1 MTQHISTPGIRL
13 TDPKAPLVFS
23 EKMETELTHPKL
35 LLFPKFIRERMAF
48 GQLPG
53 IRMGDIESYASSGG
67 HYMEF
72 TAGPERGQYS
82 GKVRVFL
89 ERPMRVEIRSS
100 MGRDEAFEKQ
110 LVNVLLMT
118 VQFFEEEIR
127 ASTLYLAFVPGSP
140 KTAQLRTGAS
150 VLRKM
155 FSGNL
160 LSLFLLSII
169 IGTAIFYFLSS
180 IGLGDF
186 APVVLIAFMLVL
198 VLSAG
203 RLSTLRS
210 PWRIRKD
217 ARDVILVQ
225 LTIPEGMLTKYV
237 GEYREKIKAV
247 KERIY
252 SMFLGRPD
260 DISAEKV
267 SGLFAEVGL
276 PTNTEDIL
284 VRRIDVY
291 SMVENAA
298 KKFSMDVPAIVI
310 SSDPRPNAAATGFT
324 KRLGTMIITMG
335 LLVQLDREEIEVVIG
350 HELSHLRSGDPL
362 ILFSL
367 VLMEYFARVYV
378 YGQYLGSW
386 FILYLLMV
394 FWLIFFFGRFLETR
408 ADLEAALIIG
418 KPKVMSEAL
427 KKIGFRRLV
436 IEERFLEPGGSRFS
450 EWLRFDPHPPLYF
463 RIQRLEALD
472 VSNPPK
478 HHFLDSVRAVASGF
492 VRSRNVP

>member
-1 MTQHISTPGIRL
+1 
-13 TDPKAPLVFS
+13 
-23 EKMETELTHPKL
+23 
-35 LLFPKFIRERMAF
+35 
-48 GQLPG
+48 
-53 IRMGDIESYASSGG
+53 
-67 HYMEF
+67 
-72 TAGPERGQYS
+72 
-82 GKVRVFL
+82 
-89 ERPMRVEIRSS
+89 
-100 MGRDEAFEKQ
+100 
-110 LVNVLLMT
+110 
-118 VQFFEEEIR
+118 
-127 ASTLYLAFVPGSP
+127 
-140 KTAQLRTGAS
+140 
-150 VLRKM
+150 
-155 FSGNL
+155 
-160 LSLFLLSII
+160 
-169 IGTAIFYFLSS
+169 
-180 IGLGDF
+180 
-186 APVVLIAFMLVL
+186 
-198 VLSAG
+198 
-203 RLSTLRS
+203 
-210 PWRIRKD
+210 
-217 ARDVILVQ
+217 
-225 LTIPEGMLTKYV
+225 
-237 GEYREKIKAV
+237 
-247 KERIY
+247 
-252 SMFLGRPD
+252 
-260 DISAEKV
+260 
-267 SGLFAEVGL
+267 
-276 PTNTEDIL
+276 
-284 VRRIDVY
+284 
-291 SMVENAA
+291 MVENAA

-472 VSNPPK
+472 VSNPPR